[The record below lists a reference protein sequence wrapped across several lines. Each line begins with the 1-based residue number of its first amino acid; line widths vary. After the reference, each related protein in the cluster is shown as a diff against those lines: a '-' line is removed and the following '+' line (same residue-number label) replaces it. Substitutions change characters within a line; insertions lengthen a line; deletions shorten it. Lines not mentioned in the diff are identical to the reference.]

1 MADKDKKKDSKKY
14 TKGDIS
20 DKKIDLDQYTFKN
33 SDVTKWSNP
42 NYSLKE
48 QTPTP
53 TLKGM
58 AQLGS
63 TKSPINYYN
72 KKRRTA
78 GSRFRNRGGNA

>member
-1 MADKDKKKDSKKY
+1 MADKDKNKDSKKY

-20 DKKIDLDQYTFKN
+20 DKKIDLDQDTFKK

-48 QTPTP
+48 QTPAP

-63 TKSPINYYN
+63 TKSPINYYS

-78 GSRFRNRGGNA
+78 GSRFRNRRGNA

>member
-1 MADKDKKKDSKKY
+1 MADKGKKKDSKKY

-20 DKKIDLDQYTFKN
+20 DNKIDLDQFTFKN
-33 SDVTKWSNP
+33 SDVTKWSNT

-48 QTPTP
+48 QTSTP

-78 GSRFRNRGGNA
+78 GSRFRNRRGNA

>member
-1 MADKDKKKDSKKY
+1 MADKGKKSEGKKY
-14 TKGDIS
+14 KKGDIS
-20 DKKIDLDQYTFKN
+20 DKKMDLDQHNFKN
-33 SDVTKWSNP
+33 SDVVKWSNP

-53 TLKGM
+53 TLRGM

-78 GSRFRNRGGNA
+78 GSRFRNRRGNA

>member
-1 MADKDKKKDSKKY
+1 MADKDKKSESNKY
-14 TKGDIS
+14 KQGDIS
-20 DKKIDLDQYTFKN
+20 DKKINLDQYNFKN
-33 SDVTKWSNP
+33 SDVVKWSNP

-53 TLKGM
+53 TLRGM

-78 GSRFRNRGGNA
+78 GSRFRNRRGNA

>member
-1 MADKDKKKDSKKY
+1 MADKDKKTGYK
-14 TKGDIS
+14 KGDIS

-63 TKSPINYYN
+63 TKSPINYYS

-78 GSRFRNRGGNA
+78 GSRFRNRRGNA

>member
-1 MADKDKKKDSKKY
+1 MADKDKKKY

-20 DKKIDLDQYTFKN
+20 YKKIDLDQYTFKN
-33 SDVTKWSNP
+33 SDVVKWSNS

-48 QTPTP
+48 QTLTP

-72 KKRRTA
+72 KKRTTA
-78 GSRFRNRGGNA
+78 GSRFRNRTGNA